1 MPRAKGFP
9 IQEGATRLVPTI
21 LSIRDLHREFF
32 SRGSRILAVQDLSLD
47 IEEGEFITI
56 VGPSGCG
63 KSTLLN
69 AIVGIVPPTSGV
81 ITYRDRQLQGINTQ
95 IGYVPQSDTLYPWRT
110 LLKNVAFPLE
120 VRGYD
125 KKTRYAKARDYIRR
139 VGLAGFEDHYP
150 HELSGGMRQ
159 RANIIRTLVYDPEVI
174 LMDEPF
180 GPLDAQTRVILQD
193 QLLRL
198 WEEARKT
205 VIFITH
211 DLVEAI
217 ALADRVVVMT
227 SRPGTVKSISR
238 IDIPRPRDVFRIH
251 SHETFRAAYDK
262 LWEELREEVQRSEE
276 WLLDTADT

>member
-1 MPRAKGFP
+1 MSP
-9 IQEGATRLVPTI
+9 I
-21 LSIRDLHREFF
+21 LSIRNLRKEFF
-32 SRGSRILAVQDLSLD
+32 SRGTRVLAIEGLSLD
-47 IEEGEFITI
+47 IDEGEFVTI

-69 AIVGIVPPTSGV
+69 SIVGLVQPNSGI
-81 ITYRDRQLQGINTQ
+81 ITYRGNGLRGINTE
-95 IGYVPQSDTLYPWRT
+95 IGYVPQSDYLYAWRT
-110 LLKNVAFPLE
+110 LLDNVAFPLE
-120 VRGYD
+120 VRKYS
-125 KKTRYAKARDYIRR
+125 KEERYAKAREYIKR
-139 VGLAGFEDHYP
+139 VGLAGFEGHYP

-159 RANIIRTLVYDPEVI
+159 RANIIRTLIYDPEVI

-180 GPLDAQTRVILQD
+180 GPLDAQTRIILQD

-227 SRPGTVKSISR
+227 SRPGTVKSVSR

-251 SHETFRAAYDK
+251 SEETFRTAYDK
-262 LWEELREEVQRSEE
+262 LWGELREEVQRSEE
-276 WLLDTADT
+276 WLQDVTAG